1 MVSRISGLIMSCFTN
16 WTLTDLLTFR
26 DFIKGQTYSRHAHI
40 SQETL
45 HIISEFSK
53 KSARQCLFFWGR
65 DCVCGAQHVGLTTVT
80 CKSVRTNRTSK
91 QQQIQDT
98 ICSSYKC
105 TASLCVWVCVCRP
118 VSENNMCINC
128 VCVCVVVVCHLCPDV
143 AYRAGC
149 VDGQTVGRPSD
160 RPVFLIDRG
169 ITETEESAVLS

>member
-53 KSARQCLFFWGR
+53 KNLRDSVCFFGVGTAFAGLSMLDSRQWL
-65 DCVCGAQHVGLTTVT
+65 V
-80 CKSVRTNRTSK
+80 KVRERTEQVNK
-91 QQQIQDT
+91 YRTRYVAAIN
-98 ICSSYKC
+98 
-105 TASLCVWVCVCRP
+105 AMHLCVCVCRP